1 LSEPTGT
8 DRAPEV
14 PSAGE
19 RAAGLAAR
27 ALVSA
32 VKSVPRERAMR
43 IAAGT
48 GRTWARLH
56 APRSRTVMENLRIAF
71 PEWSETERSAVR
83 ERAFAHLARSF
94 VELATLASRS
104 REELRALADVE
115 GLEHWHAF
123 RRRSP
128 GAGAICLTGHV
139 GSWELLVAV
148 MTAHDVP
155 IAVVQRPRDNPLLD
169 DLVAELRGHNGAE
182 MLPRGNAARAALRG
196 LRDGKV
202 LAMTLDQNA
211 KRSEGVFVPFFGKLA
226 CTRDAPARLAMRT
239 GAPVIPVFIA
249 RIGDT
254 DRHHVTVSPPMDLL
268 PEGDDPQAAVV
279 ENTARMTARIEAA
292 IRAHPEQWIWTH
304 RRWKTQPKSQEGDGP
319 IR

>member
-1 LSEPTGT
+1 LSEPTG
-8 DRAPEV
+8 APE
-14 PSAGE
+14 PPPAPGARE
-19 RAAGLAAR
+19 RAAGVAAR
-27 ALVSA
+27 ALVA
-32 VKSVPRERAMR
+32 AAKGVPRERAMR
-43 IAAGT
+43 IAAGA
-48 GRTWARLH
+48 GRTWARVR
-56 APRSRTVMENLRIAF
+56 APRSAAVMEHLRIAF
-71 PEWSETERSAVR
+71 PEWSDAERSAVR

-94 VELATLASRS
+94 VELATLASLS

-115 GLEHWHAF
+115 GLEHFHEF

-169 DLVAELRGHNGAE
+169 DLVSELRGHNGAE

-211 KRSEGVFVPFFGKLA
+211 KRKEGVFVPFFGKLA

-239 GAPVIPVFIA
+239 GAPVFPVFIA

-254 DRHHVTVSPPMDLL
+254 PRHHVTVSPPLAL
-268 PEGDDPQAAVV
+268 VPEGDDPQAALV
-279 ENTARMTARIEAA
+279 ENTARMTATIEAA
-292 IRAHPEQWIWTH
+292 IRRHPDQWIWTH
-304 RRWKTQPKSQEGDGP
+304 RRWKTQPKP
-319 IR
+319 